1 MKKVLL
7 TTTAV
12 VFTAGFVSAGDMSM
26 SGAIKLT
33 YGSFGTGSV
42 AGAAVDDFNSEA
54 DVDVAATSSGGNI
67 SMTGTLELD
76 ESGTA
81 AGPVTV
87 SSGGLVFTYD
97 RNDLGALAVAPL
109 AATAG
114 ISTGGDGES
123 DNYGDY
129 SVAFSAGGIGV
140 SYTKD
145 QETSDNAM
153 SVTYAAG
160 ALTLSLA
167 TIDETNGP
175 TSTYKAAVA
184 LNAAAAIPASAASGL
199 GYKPAVG
206 AAGDKKTTIG
216 ATYVTGPYTIALSG
230 DDGDGAA
237 QDWDA
242 SVAMAN
248 GDTTITVATDE
259 TSMVSVGI
267 GYTNGAMSLSA
278 RQEFNNPTVAGVKVE
293 DETEITLSYT
303 EGALTFSAASDSG
316 QSGHFGDEA
325 EMLISAAYVDGDVT
339 VAAKGTDQDE
349 MEVSVTFAF

>member
-33 YGSFGTGSV
+33 YGSFGTGDN
-42 AGAAVDDFNSEA
+42 AGAAVDDFTSEA
-54 DVDVAATSSGGNI
+54 DLDVAATSSGGNI

-81 AGPVTV
+81 AGPVTI
-87 SSGGLVFTYD
+87 SSGALVFTYD
-97 RNDLGALAVAPL
+97 NDDLGALAVAPTE
-109 AATAG
+109 A
-114 ISTGGDGES
+114 SGGDGES

-129 SVAFSAGGIGV
+129 SVAFSAGGIAV
-140 SYTKD
+140 TYTKD

-153 SVTYAAG
+153 SVAYTSG
-160 ALTLSLA
+160 ALSLSVA

-175 TSTYKAAVA
+175 TDVGGGLQYG
-184 LNAAAAIPASAASGL
+184 SGD
-199 GYKPAVG
+199 V
-206 AAGDKKTTIG
+206 KTTIG

-230 DDGDGAA
+230 DDQDD

-248 GDTTITVATDE
+248 GDTTVTVSADE
-259 TSMVSVGI
+259 TEAMAVAI
-267 GYTNGAMSLSA
+267 AYTSGAMTVSA
-278 RQEFNNPTVAGVKVE
+278 KQEFNDPTD
-293 DETEITLSYT
+293 DETEISLSYT
-303 EGALTFSAASDSG
+303 DGALTFGAAYDSG
-316 QSGHFGDEA
+316 QDAGTTHYGDEA
-325 EMLISAAYVDGDVT
+325 ALVISAAYVDGDVT